1 MDCNYYP
8 KFNNIILLFY
18 TAPAVFDINQQLKS
32 TISKGQSQNLEYKF
46 SSEGFTIHIEISVGE
61 LVVYGS
67 FTIRNPT
74 SLTADFQVDGTETL
88 EYFVSPALY
97 DSSVFESAN
106 RSQLNNTSVFVSLVG
121 QQDNNTFIMN
131 TMFGDT
137 TSNGGKHNKS

>member
-1 MDCNYYP
+1 MVCNSYL
-8 KFNNIILLFY
+8 KFNDIILLFY

-46 SSEGFTIHIEISVGE
+46 SSEGFTIHIGISVGE

-74 SLTADFQVDGTETL
+74 LLTADFQVDGTETL

-106 RSQLNNTSVFVSLVG
+106 RSLNNTSVFVSLVG

-131 TMFGDT
+131 TTFGDT
-137 TSNGGKHNKS
+137 TSNGGKHNK